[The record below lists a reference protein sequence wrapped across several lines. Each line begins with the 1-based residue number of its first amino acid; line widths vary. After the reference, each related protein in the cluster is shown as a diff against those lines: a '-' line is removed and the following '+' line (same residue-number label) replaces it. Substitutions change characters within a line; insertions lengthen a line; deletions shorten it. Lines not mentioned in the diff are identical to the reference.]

1 MFLICVY
8 VGESGK
14 YRSWPAYTHAW
25 NGWEMQPTV
34 SALREDSS
42 VDAAP
47 EEYG

>member
-8 VGESGK
+8 ARESSDRGW
-14 YRSWPAYTHAW
+14 RMTHAW

-34 SALREDSS
+34 SALREEAS